1 MATVLRSILPASSAR
16 TEGVDDDYN
25 VDYSFAIEYNGPP
38 VSRDIPQV
46 VPIDVRRIP
55 TASIASSAV
64 AVKNFSL
71 PIIQPIVKSDQSSK
85 RYSGELDSDSGGHF
99 SNLGCSVRVYS
110 RKSEN
115 GAQNSTSSGTSG
127 FFDCRADSASLD
139 DESKSGVLHRDVE
152 DLDDESNSYF
162 SCTKSRPR
170 ELSSEIS
177 SSDDRVA
184 DESSN
189 RGNRTSV
196 VTFRD
201 MPSSDDESDF
211 NEGPEMYPERP
222 VVPNDGKKGLC
233 YRCGKTNRF
242 SEKEFCIVCGAK
254 YCRKCVFRAMGC
266 MPQGRKCITCIGYRI
281 DESKR
286 GSLGKCSRMLKELLN
301 DDVMKRIMSA
311 EVSCEVNQL
320 PPHLIYVNGKPL
332 SIEELV
338 SLQSCPNPPKKL
350 KPGKYWYDKVS
361 GFWGKDG
368 EKPSQIISPQ
378 LALGYQIMQGAS
390 NGDTNVVINNRE
402 ITKPE
407 LRMLKAAGINCEG
420 NPHFWVTAD
429 GSCQHEGMKNVLG
442 NLWERKRVK
451 LLCAAL
457 RLPYPPSR
465 TSNSGGGDVD
475 NDSDKVI
482 KNMPEHKM
490 MNKILLVGCDQSGTS
505 TIFKQAKTVYGVP
518 FSVDEKQN
526 IKFVIQRNV
535 YHYLCILLEGHARFE
550 EEFLIEMRRQRAE
563 EPGPS
568 DYSEQVDES
577 NIYSFTPRLKAFSDW
592 LLQVMI
598 SGNLEV
604 IFPAATREYSPLV
617 EELWKDKA
625 FQATYKRRN
634 ELNALPRVANYFLDR
649 AVEISRIDYEPSD
662 LDILYAEGITSSN
675 GVASMEFYFP
685 EPSRDGYMESSD
697 DNGPPICYQLI
708 RVHANSLGENCKWL
722 TMFEDVDLV
731 VYCVSLTD
739 YDEYHEDINGVRT
752 NKMLAAKKLFESIVT
767 HQTLAHKEFLLVLNK
782 FDLLE
787 EMIDRVPLS
796 QCIWFEDFNPVMSH
810 HPHSGSS
817 SNNNT
822 PLAQRAFHYIAVK
835 FKRLFK
841 ALTERKLFVSR
852 ATGLEP
858 DSVDRA
864 LKYCREILK
873 WSDEI
878 QTVSM
883 NEWSSESM
891 EPSTSV

>member
-1 MATVLRSILPASSAR
+1 MTSMSRSILPGSSAR
-16 TEGVDDDYN
+16 TEDPDDDYN
-25 VDYSFAIEYNGPP
+25 VNYSLAIEYKGPP
-38 VSRDIPQV
+38 VSRDIPRV

-55 TASIASSAV
+55 TASIAASAV
-64 AVKNFSL
+64 VMKNFSL
-71 PIIQPIVKSDQSSK
+71 PIIQPILKSDQSSK
-85 RYSGELDSDSGGHF
+85 KSSGELNSDSGGHF
-99 SNLGCSVRVYS
+99 SSLGSSVRVHYS

-115 GAQNSTSSGTSG
+115 AAQASTSSGTSG
-127 FFDCRADSASLD
+127 FFDCRADSVSVD
-139 DESKSGVLHRDVE
+139 DESKSKSGVLYHDVD

-162 SCTKSRPR
+162 SCTKSRPQQ
-170 ELSSEIS
+170 LSSQ
-177 SSDDRVA
+177 DDGVA
-184 DESSN
+184 DEPSPSN
-189 RGNRTSV
+189 RDNRV
-196 VTFRD
+196 PAVTFREL
-201 MPSSDDESDF
+201 PSSKHDSDYDDRL
-211 NEGPEMYPERP
+211 EMYPERP

-233 YRCGKTNRF
+233 YKCGKTNRF
-242 SEKEFCIVCGAK
+242 SEREICIVCGAK
-254 YCRKCVFRAMGC
+254 YCRKCVLRAMGC
-266 MPQGRKCITCIGYRI
+266 MPEGRKCITCIGYRI

-286 GSLGKCSRMLKELLN
+286 GSLGKCSRMLKKLLN

-311 EVSCEVNQL
+311 ELSCEVNQL

-338 SLQSCPNPPKKL
+338 SLQSCLNPPKKL

-378 LALGYQIMQGAS
+378 LALGYQILQGAS

-407 LRMLKAAGINCEG
+407 LWMLQAAGINCEG

-457 RLPYPPSR
+457 CLPYPSD
-465 TSNSGGGDVD
+465 TSNAGGGDVD
-475 NDSDKVI
+475 NDKDKDI
-482 KNMPEHKM
+482 INMPEHKT

-518 FSVDEKQN
+518 FSADEKQN
-526 IKFVIQRNV
+526 IKFMIQRNV

-550 EEFLIEMRRQRAE
+550 EEFFIEMRRQRAE

-568 DYSEQVDES
+568 DYSEQFDES

-617 EELWKDKA
+617 VELWKDKA

-634 ELNALPRVANYFLDR
+634 ELLALPRVANYFLDR
-649 AVEISRIDYEPSD
+649 AVEISRTDYEPSEM
-662 LDILYAEGITSSN
+662 DILYAEGVTSSN
-675 GVASMEFYFP
+675 AVVSMEFYFP
-685 EPSRDGYMESSD
+685 EPSRDGYMESS
-697 DNGPPICYQLI
+697 NYNSPPICYQLI
-708 RVHANSLGENCKWL
+708 RVNANSLGENCKWL

-752 NKMLAAKKLFESIVT
+752 NKMLTTKMLFESIVT
-767 HQTLAHKEFLLVLNK
+767 HETFAGKEFHVVLNK

-787 EMIDRVPLS
+787 EMIERVPLS
-796 QCIWFEDFNPVMSH
+796 QCVWFEDFHPVMS
-810 HPHSGSS
+810 G
-817 SNNNT
+817 SNNNS

-835 FKRLFK
+835 FKRLFE

-852 ATGLEP
+852 TTGLEP

-864 LKYCREILK
+864 LKYCREIMK

-878 QTVSM
+878 QTVSA